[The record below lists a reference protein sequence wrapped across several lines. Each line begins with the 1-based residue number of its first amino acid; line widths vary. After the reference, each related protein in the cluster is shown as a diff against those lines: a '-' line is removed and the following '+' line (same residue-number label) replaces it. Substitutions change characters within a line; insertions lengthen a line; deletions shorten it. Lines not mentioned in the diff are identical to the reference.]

1 LREADLRRLLEPGVA
16 GEGGEWAD
24 LGSGDGA
31 FTLVL
36 AALLGP
42 EGRIHSVDRDAGA
55 LARQAR
61 ELDQRARGS
70 KVELRVG
77 DFTRPL
83 RLPPLD
89 GALMANSLHFQR
101 DKRPVL
107 ELVRG
112 YLKPGGT
119 LVLVEYGSDRGNPW
133 VPYPLAYP
141 TWERLAAECG
151 FLGTRFLASVPSR
164 FLGSIYSAASQA
176 P

>member
-1 LREADLRRLLEPGVA
+1 LKEADLRRLLEPGVE
-16 GEGGEWAD
+16 GQGGEWAD
-24 LGSGDGA
+24 LGSGEGA
-31 FTLVL
+31 FTVVL

-42 EGRIHSVDRDAGA
+42 GARIHSVDRDAGA

-61 ELDQRARGS
+61 ELEARGRAS
-70 KVELRVG
+70 QVKLRVA

-83 RLPPLD
+83 QLPTLD

-101 DKRPVL
+101 EKRPVL

-151 FLGTRFLASVPSR
+151 FRGTRFLASVPSR